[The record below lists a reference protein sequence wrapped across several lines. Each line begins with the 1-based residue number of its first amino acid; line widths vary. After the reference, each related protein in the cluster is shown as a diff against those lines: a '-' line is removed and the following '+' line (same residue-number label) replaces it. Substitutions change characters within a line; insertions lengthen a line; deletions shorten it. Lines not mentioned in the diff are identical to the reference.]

1 MAEEKKKEEKGHEG
15 HGYNMGPETQ
25 LVYECAVC
33 ENTFDHPGMCQACHT
48 LLKKKG
54 G

>member
-1 MAEEKKKEEKGHEG
+1 MAEEEHKHKEHSEEE
-15 HGYNMGPETQ
+15 MGPETR

-33 ENTFDHPGMCQACHT
+33 ENTFAHPGMCQACHI